1 MMMVCGQ
8 PRAMERQV
16 MFIQPGFC
24 RRARS
29 RSVLAGAALLALG
42 AATAAA
48 QDDGG
53 AARLRLAAL
62 AEEGDLLLE
71 EMAGLEPLREKDRS
85 EAERLAANEKKLTG
99 EVTQMEKDVAA
110 YNRAVEE
117 LSATAADY
125 ARTCPSNPTAA
136 ATAGCTDQ
144 GARLMDRAAEL
155 DARRTAL
162 DAQQRDVNDRVTR
175 HNQAREA
182 WMAARRENAPRIDAN
197 AADTQKW
204 VATARG
210 FMATSDFAALR
221 RRAGDPAACAGLR
234 IADAGAHFG
243 EQGLKRLHGCVKAVL
258 RGL

>member
-1 MMMVCGQ
+1 
-8 PRAMERQV
+8 

-24 RRARS
+24 RRGRARAA
-29 RSVLAGAALLALG
+29 LAGAALLALG
-42 AATAAA
+42 AASAPA

-71 EMAGLEPLREKDRS
+71 EMAGLEPLRQKDRG
-85 EAERLAANEKKLTG
+85 EAERLAANEKKLTA
-99 EVTQMEKDVAA
+99 EVARMEKDLAA

-117 LSATAADY
+117 LTATAAEY
-125 ARTCPSNPTAA
+125 AQACPGNASAA
-136 ATAGCTDQ
+136 AAAGCNDR

-155 DARRTAL
+155 DTRRTAL
-162 DAQQRDVNDRVTR
+162 DAQQRDVNDRVTE
-175 HNQAREA
+175 HNQARAA

-210 FMATSDFAALR
+210 FLATSDFAALH
-221 RRAGDPAACAGLR
+221 RRAGEPAACAGLR

-243 EQGLKRLHGCVKAVL
+243 EQGLKRLHACVKAVL
-258 RGL
+258 RAL

>member
-1 MMMVCGQ
+1 
-8 PRAMERQV
+8 

-24 RRARS
+24 RHARARS
-29 RSVLAGAALLALG
+29 ALAGAALLALG
-42 AATAAA
+42 AASAAA

-53 AARLRLAAL
+53 AGRLRLAAL

-71 EMAGLEPLREKDRS
+71 EMTGLEPLRQKERS
-85 EAERLAANEKKLTG
+85 EAERLADDEKKLAA
-99 EVTQMEKDVAA
+99 EVARVEKDVAA

-117 LSATAADY
+117 LTASAAEY
-125 ARTCPSNPTAA
+125 AQACPANISAA
-136 ATAGCTDQ
+136 AAGGCNDR

-162 DAQQRDVNDRVTR
+162 DEQQRAVNESVTR

-210 FMATSDFAALR
+210 FLATSDFAALR
-221 RRAGDPAACAGLR
+221 RRAGEPAACAGLR

-243 EQGLKRLHGCVKAVL
+243 EQGLKQLHACVKAVL
-258 RGL
+258 RAL